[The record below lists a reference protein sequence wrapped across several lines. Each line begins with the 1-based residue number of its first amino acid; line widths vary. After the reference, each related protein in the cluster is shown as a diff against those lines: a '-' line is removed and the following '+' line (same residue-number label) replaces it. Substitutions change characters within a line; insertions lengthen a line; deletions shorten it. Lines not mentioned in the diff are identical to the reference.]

1 MHFGLYYS
9 LLEWYHPLY
18 IADQENDFSEGNFYY
33 THKVKPEVKEMI
45 LRYHP
50 EIVWSDGDWYC
61 TPEYWESK
69 EFLAWLY
76 NESPVKD
83 TVVVNDRWGEDTYGK
98 HGDFYNFA
106 DRYNPG
112 NNKTQLIANSSY
124 NYSSITGV
132 LLKHK
137 WENAMTIDKQSWGY
151 RRNAKLSDYLTTNEL
166 VETLVETVSCGGINL
181 L

>member
-1 MHFGLYYS
+1 MFIIYNNTFHAGELASAIRDTSSLHFGLYHS
-9 LLEWYHPLY
+9 LLEWYNPLY
-18 IADQENDFSEGNFYY
+18 IADKQKNFSDGNFYY
-33 THKVKPEVKEMI
+33 THKVKPELKEMI
-45 LRYHP
+45 LRYQP

-83 TVVVNDRWGEDTYGK
+83 TVVVNDRWGNDTYGK

-112 NNKTQLIANSSY
+112 NEQTAYNSK
-124 NYSSITGV
+124 IV
-132 LLKHK
+132 F
-137 WENAMTIDKQSWGY
+137 TIIVRHQS
-151 RRNAKLSDYLTTNEL
+151 
-166 VETLVETVSCGGINL
+166 
-181 L
+181 

>member
-1 MHFGLYYS
+1 M
-9 LLEWYHPLY
+9 
-18 IADQENDFSEGNFYY
+18 ADEAKNFSNGNFYY
-33 THKVKPEVKEMI
+33 AHKVKPELGEMI
-45 LRYHP
+45 LRYQP
-50 EIVWSDGDWYC
+50 EIVWSDGDWFC

-112 NNKTQLIANSSY
+112 
-124 NYSSITGV
+124 
-132 LLKHK
+132 
-137 WENAMTIDKQSWGY
+137 M
-151 RRNAKLSDYLTTNEL
+151 
-166 VETLVETVSCGGINL
+166 
-181 L
+181 